1 MLAPSGGRQQNGS
14 IAPPLLCLHRIPSP
28 CCCQVKIQVAGWV
41 LTISAPVEQ
50 MFMTLEV
57 GVSNQLRF
65 LMTEQSLEHAGASFT
80 LFLSSSAVVKLK
92 YKDCLLASNKRAQ
105 KQRDFQCPGE
115 MRQKLRS
122 PRNRFILPAE
132 RPESGS
138 LVFISPRSFSIP
150 WSSPHRGKEK
160 IVAVLEY
167 IG

>member
-1 MLAPSGGRQQNGS
+1 ML
-14 IAPPLLCLHRIPSP
+14 
-28 CCCQVKIQVAGWV
+28 V
-41 LTISAPVEQ
+41 
-50 MFMTLEV
+50 TLEI
-57 GVSNQLRF
+57 GESNQFRF
-65 LMTEQSLEHAGASFT
+65 LMAEQSLEHAGAPFT

-92 YKDCLLASNKRAQ
+92 CKGCLLTSNKRTQ
-105 KQRDFQCPGE
+105 KQRDFQGPGE

-132 RPESGS
+132 RPESWS

-150 WSSPHRGKEK
+150 WRSPHREKEK